1 MRTPASIFA
10 RIGQFRSIAPFLN
23 AHTLVMVATILA
35 VMLWSCPAL
44 SKTGDGV
51 PNVSSGAEPAA
62 SPEFHDVI
70 LRGIE
75 FLEHDNYE
83 SALETFENLKERH
96 PRHPAPHFFKA
107 VAYQQWMTTFRLKRY
122 QKEMEENIQLAIQK
136 GKALLEK
143 NDSPWIHFYIG
154 GAHGYRAYDRFQ
166 KHEWLGA
173 YIDAKRGMA
182 SLRKAL
188 EREPALYDAYLG
200 LGSYHYWRT
209 AKSNFIRIIAF
220 WVPDQRELGLRQLEF
235 CAAQGLYARY
245 EAIYNLIVAY
255 FDYGKYE
262 KAFEVFIRTIGR
274 KKIHNISDL
283 YVKARL
289 LVEFGKW
296 PEVESLFREILERLD
311 LRGVSSIGYRVEC
324 KYWMAQ
330 SLLGQNRLGEALTM
344 AAQALAQ
351 SETRNPDREL
361 DGYFDDFDQI
371 KARLSELYDYLK
383 KETNLYPLRSG
394 RKAGKTRFAE
404 NPTLI
409 E

>member
-23 AHTLVMVATILA
+23 APTLVMVATILA

-75 FLEHDNYE
+75 FLNHDNYE

-136 GKALLEK
+136 GKALLQK

-235 CAAQGLYARY
+235 CAAHGLYARY
-245 EAIYNLIVAY
+245 EASYNLIVAY

-274 KKIHNISDL
+274 KKIHSISDL

-311 LRGVSSIGYRVEC
+311 LHGVSSIGYRVEC

-330 SLLGQNRLGEALTM
+330 SLLGQNRLGEALGM

-371 KARLSELYDYLK
+371 EARLRKLYDYLK

-394 RKAGKTRFAE
+394 RKAGKTRFADRDYK
-404 NPTLI
+404 N
-409 E
+409 

>member
-23 AHTLVMVATILA
+23 APTLVMVATILA

-136 GKALLEK
+136 GKALL
-143 NDSPWIHFYIG
+143 
-154 GAHGYRAYDRFQ
+154 
-166 KHEWLGA
+166 

-274 KKIHNISDL
+274 KKIHSISDL
-283 YVKARL
+283 YIKARL

-324 KYWMAQ
+324 KYWVAQ
-330 SLLGQNRLGEALTM
+330 SLLGQDRLGEALAM

-371 KARLSELYDYLK
+371 KADLSELYAYLK
-383 KETNLYPLRSG
+383 QNTNLYPLRSG

>member
-23 AHTLVMVATILA
+23 APTLVMVATILG

-51 PNVSSGAEPAA
+51 PNVSSGAEPAV

-75 FLEHDNYE
+75 FLNHDNYE

-122 QKEMEENIQLAIQK
+122 QKEMEENVQLAIQK
-136 GKALLEK
+136 GKELLQK
-143 NDSPWIHFYIG
+143 NDGPWIHFYMG
-154 GAHGYRAYDRFQ
+154 GAYGYRAYYRFL
-166 KHEWLGA
+166 KYEWIGA
-173 YIDAKRGMA
+173 YIDAQRGMA
-182 SLRKAL
+182 NLRKAL
-188 EREPALYDAYLG
+188 KREPALYDAYLG

-209 AKSNFIRIIAF
+209 AKSKFIRIIAF

-235 CAAQGLYARY
+235 CAAYGLYARY
-245 EAIYNLIVAY
+245 EASYNLIVAY

-274 KKIHNISDL
+274 KKIHSISDL

-296 PEVESLFREILERLD
+296 PEVEALFREILERLD
-311 LRGVSSIGYRVEC
+311 LYDVSSIGYRVEC

-330 SLLGQNRLGEALTM
+330 SLLGQNRLDEALAM

-394 RKAGKTRFAE
+394 RKAGKTRFPE